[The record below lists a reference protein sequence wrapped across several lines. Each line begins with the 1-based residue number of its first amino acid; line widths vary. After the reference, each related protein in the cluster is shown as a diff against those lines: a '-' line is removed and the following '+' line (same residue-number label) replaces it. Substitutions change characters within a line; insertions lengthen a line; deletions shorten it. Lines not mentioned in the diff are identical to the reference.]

1 MNLASPLN
9 FYLTASVFVALLSG
23 CTTLPLKLN
32 QHHSAHTL
40 GKKAFRISY
49 IYIDDSSGAHC
60 VGIVNESS
68 DHCEFIN
75 NGAFEIGYGVTD
87 SLDIETGSQGL
98 SFKYQWLGNNFYD
111 VGDHEWS
118 STVRLGFHREKSS
131 DKTITL
137 AEPSQDTDTDIRL
150 DLDSISLALA
160 VGYNINSHVGVY
172 SGYQLLKGDLTY
184 QESTPV
190 NNDTP
195 QVQIKKR
202 DITAHGPYGGVYVT
216 ALNKRLYFS
225 YEYALTRAPETN
237 KDENVS
243 VSTNTFLIS
252 FLHQF

>member
-9 FYLTASVFVALLSG
+9 FYLTASVFVVLLSG
-23 CTTLPLKLN
+23 CISTFPLKLN

-49 IYIDDSSGAHC
+49 THTDGAHC
-60 VGIVNESS
+60 VGVVGETDNP
-68 DHCEFIN
+68 CEITNF
-75 NGAFEIGYGVTD
+75 GGFDIGYGVTD
-87 SLDIETGSQGL
+87 SLDIETASQGF

-118 STVRLGFHREKSS
+118 STVRLGFHRDKIS
-131 DKTITL
+131 DETTTITNITQ
-137 AEPSQDTDTDIRL
+137 PDPDTDIRF
-150 DLDSISLALA
+150 DLDYISLALA

-184 QESTPV
+184 QKSTSV

-195 QVQIKKR
+195 QVQRKKR